1 MKYLKLFENF
11 NNVPF
16 KGFSDIFK
24 FDNVK
29 KRNININNE
38 NLITIDN
45 GKTVLLKKDS
55 TLLAKVIYDKI
66 DDKISISMI
75 ESYAR
80 GYGKILMLHLIEEYG
95 YDNIITKVLTK
106 AGQKMMDDLNDLYNF
121 KKQSNFLNRKDLF
134 KSINNQLIITV
145 LDNIC
150 EYGIKNTLKAFKN
163 DIIDNKINN
172 IEIETLVDISSWI
185 DDSVQN
191 NHSIDDNIPDYIYD
205 EIEKLKNR

>member
-1 MKYLKLFENF
+1 MIDYKF
-11 NNVPF
+11 N
-16 KGFSDIFK
+16 
-24 FDNVK
+24 
-29 KRNININNE
+29 E
-38 NLITIDN
+38 HALITELQHYINQTYSEHYSKSKFQSSEFIMDCGHGMGFFLGN
-45 GKTVLLKKDS
+45 VLKYSQRYGKKD
-55 TLLAKVIYDKI
+55 
-66 DDKISISMI
+66 
-75 ESYAR
+75 
-80 GYGKILMLHLIEEYG
+80 G
-95 YDNIITKVLTK
+95 N
-106 AGQKMMDDLNDLYNF
+106 
-121 KKQSNFLNRKDLF
+121 NRKDLF